1 MFCRKTQ
8 LAISFMWNAI
18 KGLGGIMF
26 DGKSLVDAL
35 ERIYCNCNFYDS

>member
-1 MFCRKTQ
+1 
-8 LAISFMWNAI
+8 MWNAI

-35 ERIYCNCNFYDS
+35 ERIYTVIVIFMIVKLLSNELI